1 MRVKIL
7 NFNGKPD
14 VLGDVIDPAGVLIRE
29 GRVPV
34 TYDYSADPDRS
45 VGWATL
51 EKTEDGV
58 YANIH
63 VSKEMEEI
71 LKGLYPGAG
80 GVVINRQTDVD
91 ADLAEREPGVSVI
104 KRCEIWSVGVQL
116 NRNVDRDIETIGAQ
130 VSLYS

>member
-14 VLGDVIDPAGVLIRE
+14 VLGDVIDPVGVLIRE
-29 GRVPV
+29 GRLPV
-34 TYDYSADPDRS
+34 SYDYSDDPDRS

-63 VSKEMEEI
+63 VSKEMVEFI
-71 LKGLYPGAG
+71 KGLYPGAG
-80 GVVINRQTDVD
+80 GVVLKSQPDVD
-91 ADLAEREPGVSVI
+91 AALAEREPEVRVI
-104 KRCEIWSVGVQL
+104 ERCEIRSVGVHVSP
-116 NRNVDRDIETIGAQ
+116 NADPDIETIGAQ
-130 VSLYS
+130 VK